1 MNISSYESGREDA
14 FEYVNDW
21 LSRKHDDAQ
30 KELDELEA
38 GYKKEAL
45 NDDEIRLIDSLVD
58 DVRQILDRFERVE

>member
-1 MNISSYESGREDA
+1 MNIETYDSGRESA
-14 FEYVNDW
+14 FEYVNEW
-21 LSRKHDDAQ
+21 LNNKYDDAK

-45 NDDEIRLIDSLVD
+45 NDDEVRLIDSLVD

>member
-1 MNISSYESGREDA
+1 MNNYERGRESA
-14 FEYVNDW
+14 FEYVGDW
-21 LSRKHDDAQ
+21 LSDKYYEAK

>member
-1 MNISSYESGREDA
+1 MNNYERGRESA
-14 FEYVNDW
+14 FEYVEDW
-21 LSRKHDDAQ
+21 LSDKYYDAK

-45 NDDEIRLIDSLVD
+45 NDDEVRLIDSLVD

>member
-1 MNISSYESGREDA
+1 MNISSYESGRESA
-14 FEYVNDW
+14 FEYVEEW
-21 LSRKHDDAQ
+21 LSDKYDEAK

-45 NDDEIRLIDSLVD
+45 NDDEIRLIESLVD

>member
-1 MNISSYESGREDA
+1 MNNYERGRENA
-14 FEYVNDW
+14 FEYVNEW
-21 LSRKHDDAQ
+21 LSDKYDEAQ